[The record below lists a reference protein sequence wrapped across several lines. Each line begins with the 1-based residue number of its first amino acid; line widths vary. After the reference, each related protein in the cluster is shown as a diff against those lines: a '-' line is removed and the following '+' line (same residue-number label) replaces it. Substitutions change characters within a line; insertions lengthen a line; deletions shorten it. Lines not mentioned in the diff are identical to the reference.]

1 MRRLLAKM
9 TVGTWA
15 AVICPLAF
23 FTGMGAQRTLEHMST
38 HMFPLYFLKGAQESH
53 HSRARTDCN
62 NTQHKRK
69 G

>member
-38 HMFPLYFLKGAQESH
+38 HMFPLYF
-53 HSRARTDCN
+53 
-62 NTQHKRK
+62 
-69 G
+69 